1 MNDDG
6 ASGLHAV
13 IHPDGSAVLTVDE
26 TPQEI
31 ATSAAEDAR
40 REIVERAAA
49 IAQLVGHPVPLV
61 VHEPDGTWPLLVHPD
76 GAVESDEGRARRDA
90 DPVDDPASA
99 ADAPVPVEDADVPGA
114 DDDAPDNGDA
124 PEPADDHAEG
134 AGDDIDAIA
143 EAADQWAPTP
153 SPPAAD
159 TAFTSSTV
167 TADPTPEDPA
177 IAEAAAQWAP
187 AGTAWAP
194 ASAEPESA
202 WAPRA
207 APVIESA
214 PQPVTPDEA
223 DPDADADADAVEAT
237 VIVDRAPRPVI
248 SEPAAPA
255 ARDAATSAPTE
266 LDADTRDIP
275 TRLPAPAG
283 APVSAPA
290 SASQV
295 PADRTGVPQP
305 ASASEVP
312 ADATSV
318 PQSAPDVPAD
328 AGLPADADTPVSSR
342 HATRHGARPS
352 FLVPERAEEPATQG
366 WRRGLVAIGL
376 RVPPNSAERR
386 EREDIAA
393 VSRLWSE
400 PRTIAVVNGKGGSG
414 KTPTAI
420 LLAAVFARRGGAGVL
435 AWDNNQTRGTLG
447 WRTERSEHDATL
459 HDLLPETARLLT
471 SEAQSADLAR
481 FVHHQA
487 RDRFDVLRSKPI
499 ALAEEQ
505 RMDSE
510 DVSRIHAVA
519 AKYYRLI
526 IMDSGNDESDPMWL
540 RMIDHTDQLVVATT
554 TRGEHAEAG
563 ALLLEALAKRDER
576 TAALAHGAVTIVSQ
590 ADPAAST
597 DEVRRVVDGFGGL
610 ARDVA
615 TIPYDPAMI
624 GGALRFDN
632 LRPATQRAWLSAGAT
647 IARGLD
653 PA

>member
-6 ASGLHAV
+6 ASGLEAV
-13 IHPDGSAVLTVDE
+13 IHADGSAVLTVDE

-31 ATSAAEDAR
+31 ATTAAEDAR

-49 IAQLVGHPVPLV
+49 IARQLGHPVPVV
-61 VHEPDGTWPLLVHPD
+61 VHEPDGTWPLLIHPD
-76 GAVESDEGRARRDA
+76 GEVESDEGRRA
-90 DPVDDPASA
+90 
-99 ADAPVPVEDADVPGA
+99 APVVDMDDEVGPDAAV
-114 DDDAPDNGDA
+114 DAA
-124 PEPADDHAEG
+124 PEPDADAV
-134 AGDDIDAIA
+134 
-143 EAADQWAPTP
+143 AAM
-153 SPPAAD
+153 
-159 TAFTSSTV
+159 
-167 TADPTPEDPA
+167 
-177 IAEAAAQWAP
+177 
-187 AGTAWAP
+187 WAP
-194 ASAEPESA
+194 ASEPADSPGSE
-202 WAPRA
+202 WAPPGVEHTGEDESPA
-207 APVIESA
+207 AGPTE
-214 PQPVTPDEA
+214 EA
-223 DPDADADADAVEAT
+223 
-237 VIVDRAPRPVI
+237 
-248 SEPAAPA
+248 EPAASPA
-255 ARDAATSAPTE
+255 PEPVEEEDAPHPVGAVPL

-275 TRLPAPAG
+275 VRTTVPASTAPA
-283 APVSAPA
+283 APA
-290 SASQV
+290 SAI
-295 PADRTGVPQP
+295 P
-305 ASASEVP
+305 
-312 ADATSV
+312 
-318 PQSAPDVPAD
+318 APDE
-328 AGLPADADTPVSSR
+328 TPVAPRRPSR
-342 HATRHGARPS
+342 HATAPGDRPS

-393 VSRLWSE
+393 VSRLWPE

-447 WRTERSEHDATL
+447 WRTEKSDHDATL
-459 HDLLPETARLLT
+459 HDLLPETERLLT
-471 SEAQSADLAR
+471 SGAQSADLAR

-487 RDRFDVLRSKPI
+487 RDRFDVLRSQPI

-563 ALLLEALAKRDER
+563 ALLLEALAARDER

-590 ADPAAST
+590 ADPNAST
-597 DEVRRVVDGFGGL
+597 DEVRRVVQGFGGL

-624 GGALRFDN
+624 GGALRFDA

-647 IARGLD
+647 IARGLG
-653 PA
+653 PAPV

>member
-143 EAADQWAPTP
+143 EAANQWAPTP

-187 AGTAWAP
+187 AGTASAP
-194 ASAEPESA
+194 ASAAPESA

-214 PQPVTPDEA
+214 PQPVTSDEA
-223 DPDADADADAVEAT
+223 DPDADADEADADADAVEAT

-255 ARDAATSAPTE
+255 ARDAATPAPTE

-275 TRLPAPAG
+275 TRLPVPAE
-283 APVSAPA
+283 APV
-290 SASQV
+290 
-295 PADRTGVPQP
+295 P
-305 ASASEVP
+305 ASASE
-312 ADATSV
+312 
-318 PQSAPDVPAD
+318 VPAD